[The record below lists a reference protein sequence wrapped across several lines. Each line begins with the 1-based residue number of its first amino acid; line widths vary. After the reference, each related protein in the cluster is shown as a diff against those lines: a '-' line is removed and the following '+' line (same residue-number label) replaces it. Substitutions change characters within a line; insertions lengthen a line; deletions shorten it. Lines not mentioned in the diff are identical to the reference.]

1 MKLFIF
7 STLSKMNKS
16 MLPKMWKSADL
27 GNLSKSEKLILG
39 WKRWVTF
46 KYLDEK
52 EKQSSRQL

>member
-1 MKLFIF
+1 
-7 STLSKMNKS
+7 